1 MKKYCKILC
10 VILAIIACCLT
21 FTACTNPNDNDGE
34 VTPVALTNA
43 TPSSDNQTLLEYME
57 QCEIDFTIES
67 GMITAIKGTSNTTNS
82 FWMLYTSDAE
92 NSNEAWGTYDYEGT
106 TLGSATL
113 GAGELIVK
121 AGCTYVWVYQTF

>member
-10 VILAIIACCLT
+10 VILAIIACCLSLS
-21 FTACTNPNDNDGE
+21 ACVFSDENDGGISM
-34 VTPVALTNA
+34 VVLASA
-43 TPSSDNQTLLEYME
+43 TPSSDNQTLLEYMD

-67 GMITAIKGTSNTTNS
+67 GMITAVQGKSNTTNS

>member
-10 VILAIIACCLT
+10 VILSIIACSISLS
-21 FTACTNPNDNDGE
+21 ACVFSDENDGGIST
-34 VTPVALTNA
+34 VVLASA

-67 GMITAIKGTSNTTNS
+67 GMITAIKGKSNTTNS

-92 NSNEAWGTYDYEGT
+92 NANEAWGTYDYEGT
-106 TLGSATL
+106 TLGSAVL
-113 GAGELIVK
+113 GASELIVK